1 MHGLSPSVAREYP
14 PPGSFE
20 LNIESKLISAIFMDH
35 EKNKT
40 DEGSRE
46 RTEENTLL
54 NNILLLSA
62 RHLVRK
68 KSLVSPDA
76 ISGQLTNVLVGK

>member
-1 MHGLSPSVAREYP
+1 MAREYP

-20 LNIESKLISAIFMDH
+20 LNIDSKLISAIFMYH

-40 DEGSRE
+40 DRGLRE

-54 NNILLLSA
+54 NNILLLSV
-62 RHLVRK
+62 RDLVRK

-76 ISGQLTNVLVGK
+76 FPASSQMF